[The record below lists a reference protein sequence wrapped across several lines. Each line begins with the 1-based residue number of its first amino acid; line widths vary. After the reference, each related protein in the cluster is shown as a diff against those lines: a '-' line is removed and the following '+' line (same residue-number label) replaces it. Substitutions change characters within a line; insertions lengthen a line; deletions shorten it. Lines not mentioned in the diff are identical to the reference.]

1 METRSE
7 GGGGTWLDRS
17 ASRIRETLFPPKSGL
32 RRLSV
37 VALFVLGAVVMGP
50 APAFA
55 VNATGAFELDGNAV
69 TDHSGTT
76 APDDWDRV
84 CHQVLTTDCSTTN
97 NTNGA
102 TAIAFASQ
110 SASNGTTF
118 TGGGS
123 KDPIDVSSWAW
134 NQGSGGLPGKDI
146 LLNGFAAR
154 YTLPASATT
163 CPGGGGTSCSVVFF
177 GMDRFDNAGDAQNAF
192 WFFQNPI
199 GLGTT
204 KVGAGQT
211 FTGVHK
217 NGDLLVVSDF
227 SIGGTISTIS
237 VYLWNS
243 SCTAAGKPN
252 ASCADSNLQLLQ
264 TSSAAN
270 CTTSSATAAFCGIV
284 NPADG
289 TTAPWSFTD
298 KTGHSTF
305 QQGEFYEGGINLSLF
320 PGLAQ
325 ECFASTLAESRSST
339 STSAVLKSF
348 VLGNFGT
355 CSSSIVTTA
364 KDGSGNPIPAG
375 GLSIGAGSVSA
386 TDSATVTVG
395 GALIWSG
402 TVSFSL
408 CGPNAGTCATG
419 GTAIGS
425 QGVSNT
431 TTMPILSGAATV
443 TSVGSYCWRA
453 DFTSATSGVPN
464 ASHNGTDAN
473 ECFTVNPVTP
483 ALATAAGAGPV
494 LLGQPVTDT
503 ATLSGTAGQPGSPII
518 NGALGAAAGGS
529 ITFTLLG
536 PNDCTTSAAGTGTN
550 PQSVAV
556 SGDGTYG
563 AVSFTPS
570 AAGTYHWVASYSGSS
585 PNTNATSHNAACT
598 DTGEDVIVR
607 QLPTTTVTTP
617 VDGSGIPVSSV
628 SFGSSVFDHAV
639 VTGAAAGGT
648 PTGTVNFFI
657 CDPTQVTGGAGS
669 EVCAGGTALSGNPR
683 TATAIALSNPP
694 QSEATSSPAVTANQ
708 TGVWCFRATYTPDT
722 NGYIGSSDA
731 THDECF
737 TVTDTTSTTTA
748 QDWLPNDSATI
759 TSGGS
764 ALNGSVSFTLYNA
777 GGCTGTVLY
786 AEGPI
791 AVNGSTT
798 MPLITHNTSVK
809 VTATGSTTVSWKV
822 VYTSNNANVSGS
834 NTCESTTLNITN

>member
-1 METRSE
+1 METRTD
-7 GGGGTWLDRS
+7 GGGATFLNRF
-17 ASRIRETLFPPKSGL
+17 ASTVGETLFPPKSRL

-37 VALFVLGAVVMGP
+37 VALLVLGVVVLGP

-69 TDHSGTT
+69 TDHAGAG

-84 CHQVLTTDCSTTN
+84 CHQVLGTDCSTTN

-102 TAIAFASQ
+102 TAIEFASQ
-110 SASNGTTF
+110 TASNGTTF

-123 KDPIDVSSWAW
+123 KDPIDINSWAW

-154 YTLPASATT
+154 YNLPASATT
-163 CPGGGGTSCSVVFF
+163 CPAGGGPTCSVVFF
-177 GMDRFDNAGDAQNAF
+177 GMDRFDNSGDAQNAF

-227 SIGGTISTIS
+227 SIGGTISTIT
-237 VYLWNS
+237 VYLWDS
-243 SCTAAGKPN
+243 TCTAAGKPD
-252 ASCADSNLQLLQ
+252 AGCADANLRQLQ

-270 CTTSSATAAFCGIV
+270 CATSSPIAAFCGIV
-284 NPADG
+284 NPVDG
-289 TTAPWSFTD
+289 ATAPWPFTD
-298 KTGHSTF
+298 KTGHSAY

-325 ECFASTLAESRSST
+325 ECFASTLAESRSSA

-348 VLGNFGT
+348 VLGNFGS

-364 KDGSGNPIPAG
+364 KDGNGNPIPGG
-375 GLSIGAGSVSA
+375 GLSIGAGTVSA
-386 TDSATVTVG
+386 TDSATVKVD
-395 GALIWSG
+395 GALIWNG
-402 TVSFSL
+402 TVAFSL

-419 GTAIGS
+419 GTAISS
-425 QGVSNT
+425 QSVSNAT
-431 TTMPILSGAATV
+431 SMPILSGAATL

-453 DFTSATSGVPN
+453 DFTSGTSGVPD
-464 ASHNGTDAN
+464 AHHNGTDAN

-483 ALATAAGAGPV
+483 SLATAAGAGPV
-494 LLGQPVTDT
+494 LLGQAVTDT
-503 ATLSGTAGQPGSPII
+503 ATLGATANQPGSPII
-518 NGALGAAAGGS
+518 NGPLGALAGGS
-529 ITFTLLG
+529 ITFTLVG
-536 PNDCTTSAAGTGTN
+536 PNDCTTTAAGTGTN
-550 PQSVAV
+550 PQSLTV
-556 SGDGTYG
+556 GGNGTYG
-563 AVSFTPS
+563 PVSFTPS
-570 AAGTYHWVASYSGSS
+570 AVGTYHWVASYSGSL
-585 PNTNATSHNAACT
+585 PNTNPTTHNTACN

-617 VDGSGIPVSSV
+617 VDGSGTPVSSV
-628 SFGSSVFDHAV
+628 SFGASVFDHAV
-639 VTGAAAGGT
+639 VTGDPAGGT

-657 CDPTQVTGGAGS
+657 CNPTQVTGTAGS

-694 QSEATSSPAVTANQ
+694 QSEATSSPAVIANQ

-722 NGYIGSSDA
+722 SAYTGSSDG
-731 THDECF
+731 THHECF
-737 TVTDTTSTTTA
+737 TVTDTTSTSTA

-764 ALNGSVSFTLYNA
+764 PLDGTVTFTLYS
-777 GGCTGTVLY
+777 GGACTGTPLY
-786 AEGPI
+786 TETPI
-791 AVNGSTT
+791 TVSGATA
-798 MPLITHNTSVK
+798 MPLITHNTTVK

-822 VYTSNNANVSGS
+822 VYTSNNPNVSGS
-834 NTCESTTLNITN
+834 NSCEITTLNITN